1 MYGLV
6 TKLLVSR
13 QLKFEKGK
21 IIVLE
26 EPVCMLPLVYVR
38 TATNLAMAHHEK
50 NKADKSL
57 EEMYFESWTAG
68 YEITK
73 KMTKVYKLRKF
84 EERYK
89 VAMDI
94 ISLFGFGDYETMKF
108 KGKKYA
114 YFKVHENPFALKFHP
129 TKKKMDIFLA
139 GANAGGGTIVHEV
152 LINCV
157 ELECTAI
164 NGSFCKFVNCNS
176 EIFKEY
182 IKRGEAYDLDWDYI
196 VKKQIEYIKK
206 DKERGGKIELPKES
220 LK

>member
-13 QLKFEKGK
+13 QLKFEEGK

-26 EPVCMLPLVYVR
+26 EPVCMLPLVYVK
-38 TATNLAMAHHEK
+38 TATKLALMHHKK

-73 KMTKVYKLRKF
+73 RMTEVYKLRKF

-94 ISLFGFGDYETMKF
+94 ISLFGFGDYETLEF
-108 KGKKYA
+108 KAKKYA
-114 YFKVHENPFALKFHP
+114 YFKVHKNPFAMKFHP
-129 TKKKMDIFLA
+129 GKIKMDIFLA
-139 GANAGGGTIVHEV
+139 GANAGGGTVVHEV

-157 ELECTAI
+157 ELECAAI
-164 NGSFCKFVNCNS
+164 NGSHCKFINCNTELLEKYVKS
-176 EIFKEY
+176 
-182 IKRGEAYDLDWDYI
+182 REAYDMDWKYI
-196 VKKQIEYIKK
+196 MKKEIEYIKNDK
-206 DKERGGKIELPKES
+206 DMVKKIEIPKGI
-220 LK
+220 